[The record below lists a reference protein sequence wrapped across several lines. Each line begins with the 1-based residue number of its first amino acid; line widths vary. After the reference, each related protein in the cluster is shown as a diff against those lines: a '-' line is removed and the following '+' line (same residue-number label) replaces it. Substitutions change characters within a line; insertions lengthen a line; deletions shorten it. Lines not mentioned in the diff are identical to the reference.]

1 MTIALEK
8 PKLFISSILQRHNAT
23 WEDYLALRDSE
34 ELDWEKISFHKGWL
48 WSDMGTEG
56 PGHAGF
62 SDLMTAIF
70 FLWAGLHPETAFQSY
85 GRCLMDLPES
95 HACAPDLVLYKGDD
109 IPRWTLGEPRRIDL
123 TRHRLPDLV
132 GEIADTSLSLDLD
145 EQKRLYASL
154 GVKEYWVIDVKG
166 ARLFAFAL
174 SETRNYEPIET
185 SQILESLPIALLEQ
199 TLERLA
205 DETNTA
211 AANWFMKQCS
221 V

>member
-8 PKLFISSILQRHNAT
+8 PKPLTISIFQRYDAT
-23 WEDYLALRDSE
+23 WQDYLALRDSE
-34 ELDWEKISFHKGWL
+34 EFDWKKISFHQGWL
-48 WSDMGTEG
+48 WADMGTEG

-62 SDLMTAIF
+62 SDLMTMIF
-70 FLWAGLHPETAFQSY
+70 GFWAYLHPEIPFQSY

-95 HACAPDLVLYKGDD
+95 HACAPDLVLYKGEN
-109 IPRWTLGEPRRIDL
+109 IPRWKLGEPRRIDL
-123 TRHRLPDLV
+123 ARHRLPDLV

-154 GVKEYWVIDVKG
+154 GIAEYWVIDVKG

-174 SETRNYEPIET
+174 EASGNYEPIDT
-185 SQILESLPIALLEQ
+185 SRILEGLPIVLLEQ
-199 TLERLA
+199 TLERLV

-211 AANWFMKQCS
+211 AANWFMKQCLA
-221 V
+221 